1 MARTGGSPTKVVP
14 KRKPEPKRGRMLSVS
29 KDLTKPLE
37 DSHHECN
44 HGHGHVC
51 RDDPALE
58 EDVYEGL
65 DASVTLLI
73 HGLESDWIEQEMSDD
88 DDFKYRPLYDA
99 INGNL

>member
-29 KDLTKPLE
+29 KDQAKPLE

-88 DDFKYRPLYDA
+88 DDFKYRPS
-99 INGNL
+99 I